1 MSAKVTLLVVGLIV
15 GGVIGWFTA
24 PRPAVDINV
33 GGVSLQVEGG
43 TSGGTMMA
51 TEDDGGSMKVQVGG
65 PSGFLSDPVQR
76 TAIFAVIG
84 GILGLGMGFLADRR
98 QAGA

>member
-1 MSAKVTLLVVGLIV
+1 MSSKVTLLVVGLIV
-15 GGVIGWFTA
+15 GGAIGWFTA

-33 GGVSLQVEGG
+33 GGVSLQVEGDKA
-43 TSGGTMMA
+43 GGTMMA
-51 TEDDGGSMKVQVGG
+51 TDDGGSMKVQVGE
-65 PSGFLSDPVQR
+65 PSGFLPDPVQR

-98 QAGA
+98 KAGA